1 MLQKYLAVENRSV
14 PIGLYHVNEDMKKG
28 TAVYLKFVA
37 ATDNEPAK
45 FVLTKPTTA
54 DEAKDFFG
62 FVTLAIEFKEHKES
76 YYDMLD
82 TLEPVVCYT
91 RAHNVAFKTTEF
103 VGELTVGDKCVI
115 GYESA
120 DAGKVRKAKD
130 GEAVTMEVM
139 EVFAAMAGYEEAMV
153 AVRML

>member
-54 DEAKDFFG
+54 DEAKDFL
-62 FVTLAIEFKEHKES
+62 VL
-76 YYDMLD
+76 
-82 TLEPVVCYT
+82 
-91 RAHNVAFKTTEF
+91 
-103 VGELTVGDKCVI
+103 
-115 GYESA
+115 
-120 DAGKVRKAKD
+120 
-130 GEAVTMEVM
+130 
-139 EVFAAMAGYEEAMV
+139 
-153 AVRML
+153 